1 MKGNS
6 KESLQVIPLLVLTLE
21 AVSISDKNKIMH
33 MKYPSSN
40 GNLFSDDVNAKV
52 DIDLRQD
59 MSDALS
65 FSDFQMKD
73 GSKPILQFI
82 AFCNHISTHCCLHY
96 KIIIRTFSL
105 KIIS

>member
-1 MKGNS
+1 
-6 KESLQVIPLLVLTLE
+6 
-21 AVSISDKNKIMH
+21 

-82 AFCNHISTHCCLHY
+82 AFLPIFLA
-96 KIIIRTFSL
+96 K
-105 KIIS
+105 

>member
-1 MKGNS
+1 
-6 KESLQVIPLLVLTLE
+6 
-21 AVSISDKNKIMH
+21 MH

-65 FSDFQMKD
+65 FSNFQMKD
-73 GSKPILQFI
+73 VSKPILQFI
-82 AFCNHISTHCCLHY
+82 ALCNHMSTHSCLHY
-96 KIIIRTFSL
+96 KIIIRTLSL

>member
-1 MKGNS
+1 M
-6 KESLQVIPLLVLTLE
+6 QVLPLLILTLE
-21 AVSISDKNKIMH
+21 AVSISDKNKIIH

-65 FSDFQMKD
+65 FSDFQMK
-73 GSKPILQFI
+73 
-82 AFCNHISTHCCLHY
+82 
-96 KIIIRTFSL
+96 
-105 KIIS
+105 